1 MGWLILI
8 LIIAAI
14 SAWYYATDENID
26 YIRAGYFI
34 PFIICLISDIY
45 SLFSTGDPSGFQE
58 FCFAGTIILGIFG
71 YAVEKKCGVSA
82 QGCKE
87 CGRKD
92 SWHIKAEG
100 KDVIDRVYKGQ
111 DKNGNAMY
119 YEVADIY
126 FHGRCDNCGYEEE
139 WVERKSGNTT
149 Y

>member
-14 SAWYYATDENID
+14 SAWYYATDENVD
-26 YIRAGYFI
+26 YIRAGYVI
-34 PFIICLISDIY
+34 PFIIFLIIVIYGLCTDNFSD
-45 SLFSTGDPSGFQE
+45 FTM
-58 FCFAGTIILGIFG
+58 FCFFGLFILGIFG

-111 DKNGNAMY
+111 DKYGNAVY
-119 YEVADIY
+119 YEVADVY
-126 FHGRCDNCGYEEE
+126 YHGRCDNCGYEEE
-139 WVERKSGNTT
+139 WVERESGNTT